1 MLLYLSYSSSPAWS
15 VCVRGSELIIIFI
28 IWAKQG
34 FITGAVSNV
43 ILAERLGFG
52 KVSPYRSDVLC
63 DDPDF
68 L

>member
-1 MLLYLSYSSSPAWS
+1 M
-15 VCVRGSELIIIFI
+15 FI

-43 ILAERLGFG
+43 ILTEKLGFG
-52 KVSPYRSDVLC
+52 KVRPYRLDIAC